1 LAVPPGTIAK
11 SSDSTPRW
19 FVLVVLGLLLCPGEA
34 QAYLGPGAGFTIV
47 STFFV
52 LFAALASAFV
62 VLLTWPFRWVLK
74 RIFRPKRAGRSR
86 ARRVVIVGL
95 DGQDPELTEKWMNEG
110 LLPNFSRLRQAGSF
124 ARLGTTLPAESPVAW
139 SSFQTGCNPG
149 KHRIYDFLVPNRKSL
164 MPELSSA
171 NVTAPAR
178 TLKLGKYR
186 IPLGKPSIAAGRKS
200 ESFWSIL
207 GKFGIFSAVLRVP
220 ITFPPEK
227 FNGVLL
233 SAMNVPDVKGSQGT
247 YFYFTTNPEDK
258 RTLVS
263 GQQCPLN
270 ATPDGA
276 KGELP
281 GPENT
286 LVKDGGELR
295 IPFTIVAAKN
305 GSGTADLRLPDQ
317 TVALPLNQYT
327 PWVTLSYKAAVGF
340 TVKAIARF
348 LLMEQQPHVRLYVTP
363 IQIAPEAPALP
374 ISHPT
379 AYSIYLAKRQGPFA
393 TLGVAEDTSGLNERV
408 IGEDAFLQQAQ
419 DIHQERETMFFDAL
433 SKTRRGAVV
442 CVFDLTDR
450 VQHMF
455 FRFHPDERWG
465 AAVADERY
473 APVLRDLYVQM
484 DTLVGR
490 VMKEIDP
497 HTVLMVLSD
506 HGFKPFR
513 RAVELNRWLQQNG
526 YLTEDPNA
534 KTPDLL
540 QRVDWSKTQAY
551 AVGFGGVYL
560 NLAGREARGIV
571 RKEDASRLKREIIE
585 KLKLLRDPERP
596 GSPVSEVYD
605 RDQAYKG
612 PYVSDA
618 PDLVVGF
625 APGYRVAWE
634 TVTGGFGE
642 TVISDNTRPWGGDHN
657 MNPPEVPGML
667 FCNRPIDVD
676 RPHITDIAPTVL
688 DLFGVPIPAHMD
700 GKSILPGRKT
710 APATGPIAQPKG
722 GELPQPA

>member
-1 LAVPPGTIAK
+1 MLKPMRRWLALA
-11 SSDSTPRW
+11 
-19 FVLVVLGLLLCPGEA
+19 LLGLFLYPRET

-52 LFAALASAFV
+52 LFAAIASAFV
-62 VLLTWPFRWVLK
+62 VLLTWPFRFVLK
-74 RIFRPKRAGRSR
+74 KIFRPKRAG
-86 ARRVVIVGL
+86 AAQAERVVIVGL

-110 LLPNFSRLRQAGSF
+110 LLPNFSRLRQTGTFS
-124 ARLGTTLPAESPVAW
+124 RLGTTLPAESPVAW

-178 TLKLGKYR
+178 SLKLGKYR
-186 IPLGKPSIAAGRKS
+186 IPLGRPSIAAGRRS

-227 FNGVLL
+227 FEGVLL

-258 RTLVS
+258 RALVS
-263 GQQCPLN
+263 GQQCPLESV
-270 ATPDGA
+270 AGGA
-276 KGELP
+276 RGELP

-286 LVKDGGELR
+286 LVEGGGELR
-295 IPFTIVAAKN
+295 IPFTILASDGSSAAQ
-305 GSGTADLRLPDQ
+305 LRLPDQ
-317 TVALPLNQYT
+317 TVELRLNEFT

-348 LLMEQQPHVRLYVTP
+348 LLMDVQPHLRLYVTP
-363 IQIAPEAPALP
+363 IQIDPGSPALA
-374 ISHPT
+374 ISHPSS
-379 AYSIYLAKRQGPFA
+379 YSIYLAKRQGPFA
-393 TLGVAEDTSGLNERV
+393 TLGVAEDTSGLNELV
-408 IGEDAFLQQAQ
+408 LGEDAFLQQTQ

-433 SKTRRGAVV
+433 DKTRRGAVV
-442 CVFDLTDR
+442 CVFDITDR

-455 FRFHPDERWG
+455 FRFHNDERWG
-465 AAVADERY
+465 AAVANERY
-473 APVLRDLYVQM
+473 AHVLRDLYIQM
-484 DTLVGR
+484 DGLLGR
-490 VMKEIDP
+490 VMKKIEDKA
-497 HTVLMVLSD
+497 VLMVLSD

-526 YLTEDPNA
+526 YLTENPLSQ
-534 KTPDLL
+534 TPDLL
-540 QRVDWSKTQAY
+540 QRVDWSRTQAY
-551 AVGFGGVYL
+551 AVGFGGIYL
-560 NLAGREARGIV
+560 NLAGREAKGIV
-571 RKEDASRLKREIIE
+571 RPEDAGRLKREIIE
-585 KLKLLRDPERP
+585 KLKRLRDPQRP
-596 GSPVSEVYD
+596 GSPVSDVYD
-605 RDQAYKG
+605 RDRAYQG
-612 PYVSDA
+612 PYVPDA

-642 TVISDNTRPWGGDHN
+642 EVISDNTRPWSGDHN
-657 MNPPEVPGML
+657 MNPPEVPGMF
-667 FCNRPIDVD
+667 FCNRPMGGD
-676 RPHITDIAPTVL
+676 RPRIVDIAPTVL

-700 GKSILPGRKT
+700 GRSLLRDAQS
-710 APATGPIAQPKG
+710 APS
-722 GELPQPA
+722 PQPGARLRDEVVPQSA

>member
-1 LAVPPGTIAK
+1 MLDA
-11 SSDSTPRW
+11 RRRN
-19 FVLVVLGLLLCPGEA
+19 LLLLLLLAALLLEPRAA

-52 LFAALASAFV
+52 LFAAIASAFV
-62 VLLTWPFRWVLK
+62 VLLTWPFRWVIK
-74 RIFRPKRAGRSR
+74 RIFRPKRAAPSR

-95 DGQDPELTEKWMNEG
+95 DGQDPELTEKWMNAG
-110 LLPNFSRLRQAGSF
+110 LLPNFSRLRAQGTF

-178 TLKLGKYR
+178 TLKLGKYLL
-186 IPLGKPSIAAGRKS
+186 PLGKPTIAAGRKS

-207 GKFGIFSAVLRVP
+207 GKFGVFSSVLRVP
-220 ITFPPEK
+220 ITFPPER

-247 YFYFTTNPEDK
+247 YFYFTTDSQDR

-263 GQQCPLN
+263 GQQCPLEPI
-270 ATPDGA
+270 ADGA
-276 KGELP
+276 RGELP

-286 LVKDGGELR
+286 LVKGGGELR
-295 IPFTIVAAKN
+295 IPFTIAAAKD
-305 GSGTADLRLPDQ
+305 GAGAAELRLPDQ
-317 TVALPLNQYT
+317 TVALRLNEYT

-348 LLMEQQPHVRLYVTP
+348 LLMERQPHVRLYVTP
-363 IQIAPEAPALP
+363 IQIAPESPALP
-374 ISHPT
+374 ISHP
-379 AYSIYLAKRQGPFA
+379 ASYAIYLAKRQGPFA
-393 TLGVAEDTSGLNERV
+393 TLGVAEDTSGLNELV
-408 IGEDAFLQQAQ
+408 IGEDAFLQQAR
-419 DIHQERETMFFDAL
+419 DIHQEREVMFFDAL
-433 SKTRRGAVV
+433 SKTRKGAVV

-465 AAVADERY
+465 TAVSDDRY
-473 APVLRDLYVQM
+473 TNVLRDLYIQM
-484 DTLVGR
+484 DELVGR
-490 VMKEIDP
+490 VMKEVDED
-497 HTVLMVLSD
+497 TVLMVLSD

-526 YLTEDPNA
+526 YLAENPA
-534 KTPDLL
+534 SKTPDLL
-540 QRVDWSKTQAY
+540 QRVDWSRTQAY
-551 AVGFGGVYL
+551 AVGFGGIYL
-560 NLAGREARGIV
+560 NLVGREARGIV
-571 RKEDASRLKREIIE
+571 RPEDAARLKQEIAG
-585 KLKLLRDPERP
+585 KLKQLQDPLRS
-596 GSPVSEVYD
+596 GSPISEVYD
-605 RDQAYKG
+605 RDQAYRG
-612 PYVSDA
+612 PYVPDA

-634 TVTGGFGE
+634 TITGGFGE
-642 TVISDNTRPWGGDHN
+642 AILSDNTRPWSGDHN
-657 MNPPEVPGML
+657 MNPPEVPGMF
-667 FCNRPIDVD
+667 FCNRPIDRE

-688 DLFGVPIPAHMD
+688 DLFGVPIPPHMD
-700 GKSILPGRKT
+700 GKSIMSGRRAE
-710 APATGPIAQPKG
+710 APAPAAGPRTT
-722 GELPQPA
+722 PQPAEQAVNKL

>member
-1 LAVPPGTIAK
+1 MLESKRRWLFLA
-11 SSDSTPRW
+11 
-19 FVLVVLGLLLCPGEA
+19 LVALLLHPLEA

-74 RIFRPKRAGRSR
+74 KVFRPKRAGISR
-86 ARRVVIVGL
+86 AERVVIVGL
-95 DGQDPELTEKWMNEG
+95 DGQDPELTEKWMNAG
-110 LLPNFSRLRQAGSF
+110 LLPNFSRLRETGSF

-171 NVTAPAR
+171 NVTAPGR
-178 TLKLGKYR
+178 ILKLGKYR
-186 IPLGKPSIAAGRKS
+186 IPLGRPSIAVGRKS

-227 FNGVLL
+227 FGGVLL

-247 YFYFTTNPEDK
+247 YFYFTTDPKDK
-258 RTLVS
+258 RDLVS
-263 GQQCPLN
+263 GQQCPLE
-270 ATPDGA
+270 AIEGGA

-295 IPFTIVAAKN
+295 IPFSIMTSKD
-305 GSGTADLRLPDQ
+305 GSGAAQLRLLDQ
-317 TVALPLNQYT
+317 TLELRPNEYT
-327 PWVTLSYKAAVGF
+327 PWVSLAYKAAVGF

-348 LLMEQQPHVRLYVTP
+348 LLLGQQPHVRLYVTP
-363 IQIAPEAPALP
+363 IQIDPENPALP
-374 ISHPT
+374 ISHPVS
-379 AYSIYLAKRQGPFA
+379 YSIYLAKRQGPFA
-393 TLGVAEDTSGLNERV
+393 TLGVAEDTSGLNELV
-408 IGEDAFLQQAQ
+408 IGEEAFLRQAQ

-433 SKTRRGAVV
+433 DKTRRGAVV
-442 CVFDLTDR
+442 CVFDITDR

-455 FRFHPDERWG
+455 FRFHHDERWG
-465 AAVADERY
+465 TSVSDERY
-473 APVLRDLYVQM
+473 ANVVRDLYVQM
-484 DTLVGR
+484 DGLLGR
-490 VMKEIDP
+490 VMKEIDDQ
-497 HTVLMVLSD
+497 TVLMVLSD

-526 YLTEDPNA
+526 YLTENLLA

-551 AVGFGGVYL
+551 AVGFGGIYL
-560 NLAGREARGIV
+560 NLAGREAHGIV
-571 RKEDASRLKREIIE
+571 PKEDAARLKREIRE

-596 GSPVSEVYD
+596 GAPVTEVYD

-612 PYVSDA
+612 PYVQDA

-642 TVISDNTRPWGGDHN
+642 KVISDNTRPWSGDHN

-676 RPHITDIAPTVL
+676 RPSIMDIAPTVL
-688 DLFGVPIPAHMD
+688 DLFGVPIPGHMD
-700 GKSILPGRKT
+700 GKSIMKDRGSAPPSKT
-710 APATGPIAQPKG
+710 VANLQ
-722 GELPQPA
+722 GEPVPQSA

>member
-1 LAVPPGTIAK
+1 VFAP
-11 SSDSTPRW
+11 
-19 FVLVVLGLLLCPGEA
+19 LLLLALLLYPQVA
-34 QAYLGPGAGFTIV
+34 HAYLGPGAGFTIV

-52 LFAALASAFV
+52 LFAAMASAFA

-74 RIFRPKRAGRSR
+74 RIFRPKRAGTAR

-95 DGQDPELTEKWMNEG
+95 DGQDPELTEKWMNDG
-110 LLPNFSRLRQAGSF
+110 LLPNFSRLRETGCF

-178 TLKLGKYR
+178 TLKLGKYQ

-207 GKFGIFSAVLRVP
+207 GKFGIFSSVLRVP
-220 ITFPPEK
+220 ITFPPEP

-247 YFYFTTNPEDK
+247 YFYFTTNQADQ

-263 GQQCPLN
+263 GQQCPLESL
-270 ATPDGA
+270 DGGGGA
-276 KGELP
+276 RGELP

-286 LVKDGGELR
+286 LIKNGGELR
-295 IPFTIVAAKN
+295 IPFTIVPAKN
-305 GSGTADLRLPDQ
+305 GAVEWGQGSRPAELRLPEQ
-317 TVALPLNQYT
+317 TVALPLNEYT

-379 AYSIYLAKRQGPFA
+379 SYSIYLAKRQGPFA

-419 DIHQERETMFFDAL
+419 DIHQEREKMFFDAL

-455 FRFHPDERWG
+455 FRFHQDERWG
-465 AAVADERY
+465 AAVADQRY
-473 APVLRDLYVQM
+473 AHVLRDLYVQM
-484 DTLVGR
+484 DGLVGR
-490 VMKEIDP
+490 VMKELDP
-497 HTVLMVLSD
+497 QTVLMVLSD

-526 YLTEDPNA
+526 YLAEDPNA

-540 QRVDWSKTQAY
+540 QRVDWSRTQAY
-551 AVGFGGVYL
+551 AVGFGGIYL
-560 NLAGREARGIV
+560 NMAGREARGIV
-571 RKEDASRLKREIIE
+571 RKEEVAHLKRELIE

-605 RDQAYKG
+605 REQAYKG
-612 PYVSDA
+612 PYVPDA

-642 TVISDNTRPWGGDHN
+642 SILSDNTRPWSGDHN
-657 MNPPEVPGML
+657 MNPPEVPGMF
-667 FCNRPIDVD
+667 FCNRPIEHE

-688 DLFGVPIPAHMD
+688 DLFGVPIPGHMD
-700 GKSILPGRKT
+700 GKSIMTGRKS
-710 APATGPIAQPKG
+710 ALPATQ
-722 GELPQPA
+722 PQPQGKDDEVPQPLNIGR

>member
-1 LAVPPGTIAK
+1 MLWISA
-11 SSDSTPRW
+11 
-19 FVLVVLGLLLCPGEA
+19 GLLLCPEVA

-74 RIFRPKRAGRSR
+74 RVFRPNRSG
-86 ARRVVIVGL
+86 ANLAQRVVIVGL
-95 DGQDPELTEKWMNEG
+95 DGQDPELTEKWMNAG
-110 LLPNFSRLRQAGSF
+110 LLPNFARLREAGTF

-178 TLKLGKYR
+178 TLRLGKYR
-186 IPLGKPSIAAGRKS
+186 IPLGRPSIAAGRKS

-207 GKFGIFSAVLRVP
+207 GKFGVFSAVLRVP
-220 ITFPPEK
+220 ITFPPER
-227 FNGVLL
+227 FGGVLL

-247 YFYFTTNPEDK
+247 YFYFTTDPKDK
-258 RTLVS
+258 RSLVS
-263 GQQCPLN
+263 GQQCPLE
-270 ATPDGA
+270 AVEGGA

-295 IPFTIVAAKN
+295 IPFSIITAKD
-305 GSGTADLRLPDQ
+305 GSSLAQLRLPDQ
-317 TVALPLNQYT
+317 TIELRLNQLT

-348 LLMEQQPHVRLYVTP
+348 LLLGQHPNVRLYVTP
-363 IQIAPEAPALP
+363 IQIDPEHPALP
-374 ISHPT
+374 ISHPVS
-379 AYSIYLAKRQGPFA
+379 YSMYLAKRQGPFA
-393 TLGVAEDTSGLNERV
+393 TLGVAEDTSGLNECV
-408 IGEDAFLQQAQ
+408 IGEDAFLRQCQ
-419 DIHQERETMFFDAL
+419 DIHEEREKMFFDAL

-442 CVFDLTDR
+442 CVFDITDR

-455 FRFHPDERWG
+455 FRFHKDEHWG
-465 AAVADERY
+465 ASVSDERY
-473 APVLRDLYVQM
+473 ANVLRDLYVQM
-484 DTLVGR
+484 DGLVGR
-490 VMKEIDP
+490 VMKEIGD

-526 YLTEDPNA
+526 YLAEDPLA

-540 QRVDWSKTQAY
+540 QRVDWPKTQAY
-551 AVGFGGVYL
+551 AVGFGGIYL

-571 RKEDASRLKREIIE
+571 PKEDAARLKREIIE
-585 KLKLLRDPERP
+585 KLKRLQDPQRP

-612 PYVSDA
+612 PYVCDA

-642 TVISDNTRPWGGDHN
+642 AVISDNTRPWSGDHN

-667 FCNRPIDVD
+667 FCNRPIDME
-676 RPHITDIAPTVL
+676 RPSIMDVAPTVL
-688 DLFGVPIPAHMD
+688 NLFGVPIPSHMD
-700 GKSILPGRKT
+700 GKPIMTGRRNAK
-710 APATGPIAQPKG
+710 PREPIP
-722 GELPQPA
+722 EPQPATAPQLAQEPAHGS